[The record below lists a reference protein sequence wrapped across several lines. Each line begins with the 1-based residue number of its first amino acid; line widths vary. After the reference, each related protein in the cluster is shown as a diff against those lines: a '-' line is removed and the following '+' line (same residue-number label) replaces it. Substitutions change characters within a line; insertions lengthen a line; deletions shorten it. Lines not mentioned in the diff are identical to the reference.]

1 MALRNLLVGFLVW
14 AVYPAWLAAGFVD
27 YLSHRRTHIDRTSG
41 PTESWFHLAQFAS
54 LAIPFF
60 LVVFLEVTPLVIA
73 MVAGSIVLHTALS
86 MADVAY
92 TDGRRYISPV
102 EQHVHA
108 FMVVLPVVA
117 AAIIALLNWDAISGP
132 DWALRPK
139 PEPLPVVPASLL
151 VGSYLV
157 LAGAPI
163 VEELI
168 RTSRRFRDH
177 QVEDGHQRRERNDAE
192 AHP

>member
-27 YLSHRRTHIDRTSG
+27 YLSHRRTHIERTSG

-54 LAIPFF
+54 LALPFF
-60 LVVFLEVTPLVIA
+60 LVVFLQVTPLVIA
-73 MVAGSIVLHTALS
+73 IVAGSLVLHTALS

-117 AAIIALLNWDAISGP
+117 AAIVALLNWDAISGSE
-132 DWALRPK
+132 WVLRPK
-139 PEPLPVVPASLL
+139 PLQPVPAYLL

-177 QVEDGHQRRERNDAE
+177 QVEDGHQGSERNDAE

>member
-1 MALRNLLVGFLVW
+1 MDLRNLLVGLLVW
-14 AVYPAWLAAGFVD
+14 AIYPVWLAAGFLD

-41 PTESWFHLAQFAS
+41 PTESWLHLAQFAS
-54 LAIPFF
+54 LALPLV
-60 LVVFLEVTPLVIA
+60 LVVFLQVTPLVI
-73 MVAGSIVLHTALS
+73 MIVAGSIVLHTALS
-86 MADVAY
+86 IADVSY
-92 TDGRRYISPV
+92 TDGRRYISPI
-102 EQHVHA
+102 EQHAHA

-117 AAIIALLNWDAISGP
+117 AAIVALLNWSSIFDSA
-132 DWALRPK
+132 WVLRPK
-139 PEPLPVVPASLL
+139 STPLSVAAAYLL

-177 QVEDGHQRRERNDAE
+177 QVENSHQRHKCHDAE
-192 AHP
+192 ANP